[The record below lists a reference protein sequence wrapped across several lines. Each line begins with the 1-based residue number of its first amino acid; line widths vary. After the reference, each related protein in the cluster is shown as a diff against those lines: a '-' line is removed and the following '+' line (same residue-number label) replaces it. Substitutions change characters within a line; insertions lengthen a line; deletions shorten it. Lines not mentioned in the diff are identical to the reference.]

1 MNHFKNG
8 KCGTLEL
15 ADHVDWD
22 EAKDI
27 QYYLGI
33 HGNDE
38 AGQDPR
44 RHMVGRIER
53 NSDRVR
59 ESFDRAIWFLW
70 KRRYRLDAE
79 VLSLLSFGSK
89 VGLLEELLLKQS
101 ETIPYPRRVKYLSR
115 FKRVLAE
122 CGAAERLRD
131 RVLCRYLAEPNGIW
145 LRELVEANNL
155 TVSAQVH
162 LDESMNCEHKG
173 YRRLFQPVHRNA
185 H

>member
-59 ESFDRAIWFLW
+59 ESFDRAIWFFGNAVIAWMQRCCRFCLLAARSDSW
-70 KRRYRLDAE
+70 KNF
-79 VLSLLSFGSK
+79 S
-89 VGLLEELLLKQS
+89 
-101 ETIPYPRRVKYLSR
+101 
-115 FKRVLAE
+115 
-122 CGAAERLRD
+122 
-131 RVLCRYLAEPNGIW
+131 
-145 LRELVEANNL
+145 
-155 TVSAQVH
+155 
-162 LDESMNCEHKG
+162 
-173 YRRLFQPVHRNA
+173 
-185 H
+185 